1 MSDVQ
6 LFTCKCVQCGEKY
19 SSQVNVD
26 QLCLVCEFNEDLYD
40 DEDAP

>member
-6 LFTCKCVQCGEKY
+6 LFTCRCVQCGEKY

-26 QLCLVCEFNEDLYD
+26 QLCLVCEFAEDMG
-40 DEDAP
+40 EDGDGM